1 MAGYFSTYGNE
12 VLQTNLR
19 SLERSGD
26 HFLTKEMFKLFQ
38 SYLCRTIKL
47 RVVDCKEMATF
58 SIYTVLKYCSGSVWL
73 VSYCPSTVDFSCSC
87 MRMQSI
93 GLPCDHILAV
103 LVSLNFMELWQ
114 VFAE

>member
-1 MAGYFSTYGNE
+1 MVVADYLSTCEKE

-26 HFLTKEMFKLFQ
+26 HSLTKEMLKLFQ

-58 SIYTVLKYCSGSVWL
+58 SIYTILKYCSGSV
-73 VSYCPSTVDFSCSC
+73 
-87 MRMQSI
+87 
-93 GLPCDHILAV
+93 
-103 LVSLNFMELWQ
+103 
-114 VFAE
+114 